1 VLKQTPARVISA
13 LASLEGNSEFEALRS
28 YLQECLDDLRNES
41 ATTKDEVILRWQ
53 QGGTQVLT
61 ELLDR
66 AARARE
72 LTYKLQKNRS

>member
-13 LASLEGNSEFEALRS
+13 LASLEGNNDFEALRM
-28 YLQECLDDLRNES
+28 YLQESLDELRSES

-53 QGGTQVLT
+53 QGGIQVLT

-66 AARARE
+66 AAKARE